1 MGPLPTVADEPA
13 LTHTAA
19 VPRGPLTPLPY
30 SPGRPSPGPGHL
42 LALCR
47 SYCTGYGGP
56 CQCAGSAFVRLIDRS
71 GPFCYDV
78 PDSSDQKGR
87 GFSAAVESRGKFVF
101 GRSVLQENGS
111 LRLPPQA
118 VEEYRITEEGQV
130 ILFTGSKSTGGF
142 CVTRRGLLLPSKLGH
157 ILTDCS
163 GLGDGS
169 LPPARLLAYK
179 GRSYCWLPHLSR
191 GGAVPPSGADGAAPA
206 HAWSGP
212 ARHLQQRHRLHYG
225 GPGPFWS
232 GPGPIRGDPRL
243 LSRKETGV
251 PSLFSSQTIRR
262 WPRGPP
268 PWAGDMTCCA

>member
-1 MGPLPTVADEPA
+1 MMCPIHQTRKDVVS
-13 LTHTAA
+13 
-19 VPRGPLTPLPY
+19 VPQLN
-30 SPGRPSPGPGHL
+30 PG
-42 LALCR
+42 
-47 SYCTGYGGP
+47 
-56 CQCAGSAFVRLIDRS
+56 
-71 GPFCYDV
+71 
-78 PDSSDQKGR
+78 
-87 GFSAAVESRGKFVF
+87 GKFVF

-179 GRSYCWLPHLSR
+179 GRSYCWLPISPEGELSLPQGLMEQLQLTPGLALLAIR
-191 GGAVPPSGADGAAPA
+191 SSDIALL
-206 HAWSGP
+206 WGP
-212 ARHLQQRHRLHYG
+212 G
-225 GPGPFWS
+225 GPFWS
-232 GPGPIRGDPRL
+232 GPGPIRGRSPPFEQKKRDGSP
-243 LSRKETGV
+243 V
-251 PSLFSSQTIRR
+251 SLFSSQTIRR

-268 PWAGDMTCCA
+268 PGRGT